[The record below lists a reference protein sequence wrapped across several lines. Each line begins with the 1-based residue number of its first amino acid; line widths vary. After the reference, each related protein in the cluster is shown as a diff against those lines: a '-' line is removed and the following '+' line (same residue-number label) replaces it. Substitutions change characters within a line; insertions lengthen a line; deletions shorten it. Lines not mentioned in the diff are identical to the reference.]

1 MTDFP
6 ENIDLRWLGR
16 ILIDLRDGHR
26 RDTRDLK
33 KAMRAV
39 RDDLDVVAM
48 RVIRMDSLLT
58 ELRDDMR
65 DLYAR
70 YRDLRE
76 RVIGHED

>member
-6 ENIDLRWLGR
+6 ENIDLRWLGG
-16 ILIDLRDGHR
+16 ILIDLRDGRR

-33 KAMRAV
+33 KPMRAV

-58 ELRDDMR
+58 ELRDDVR
-65 DLYAR
+65 DFYAR